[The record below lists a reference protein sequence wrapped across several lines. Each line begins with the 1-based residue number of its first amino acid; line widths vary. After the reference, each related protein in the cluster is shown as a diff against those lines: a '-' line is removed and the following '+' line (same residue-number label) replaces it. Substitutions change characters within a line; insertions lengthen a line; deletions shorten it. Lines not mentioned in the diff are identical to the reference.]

1 LPKIYF
7 RSANAE
13 ENKVNTMTNKEIS
26 KILFQ
31 IAEVLVLKNSSD
43 RFRIVAYEKAA
54 QTVENYPT
62 ELKEIYS
69 SKGLKG
75 LNCIPGVGQSIA
87 EKIEELLKTS
97 QLKYLNEI
105 QKDIPVNELEFL
117 KIPGIGP
124 KMAVKIAEGLKPKN
138 IDDLEKKIKNGKA
151 DELFKEKTRKNIL
164 RGIEISRKLTGRMLM
179 TDALPVAEEYVAR
192 IKKIKG
198 VRDTSFVG
206 SLRRMKET
214 IGDID
219 IVAASSEPKTVIDA
233 FVKFPGVNQVITQGG
248 TKSTIIHEAGCQI
261 DLEIV
266 SEAEFG
272 SLLQHFTGSKEHNV
286 ALRTYAQTKNLS
298 VSEHGVKSGGKLKT
312 FRTEK
317 ELYNFLGMDFIPPE
331 LREDRG
337 EIQAALQHKLPKLL
351 DLNDIKGDLH
361 VHSKWS
367 DGQMTI
373 SEIARAAE
381 KLNYEYIVISDH
393 TVGLGIAHGLD
404 EMRLEERQKE
414 IEITQKAYPQIKIL
428 SSVEVNIKADGDL
441 DIQDWMLEKLDIVTA
456 SVHTSFFQTKEVM
469 TNRLIKAIS
478 HPHVDIIGHP
488 SGRVI
493 GRREPYE
500 VDWAQVFAACKKY
513 KTALEISAFPDRL
526 DLKDTLCQEAKKY
539 GVKFAINT
547 DSHSLNH
554 LSLMRFGVAVA
565 RRGWLEK
572 EHIINTL
579 DIEELSN
586 WLKADNTG
594 KSDNSN

>member
-1 LPKIYF
+1 
-7 RSANAE
+7 
-13 ENKVNTMTNKEIS
+13 MTNKEIA
-26 KILFQ
+26 KNLFQ
-31 IAEVLVLKNSSD
+31 IAEVLELKNSSD

-62 ELKEIYS
+62 ELKDIYE
-69 SKGLKG
+69 KNGLKG
-75 LNCIPGVGQSIA
+75 LNDIPGVGASIA
-87 EKIEELLKTS
+87 EKIAELLKTGR
-97 QLKYLNEI
+97 LKYLNEI
-105 QKDIPVNELEFL
+105 QKDIPTNELEFL

-124 KMAVKIAEGLKPKN
+124 KMAVKIAKGLKPKN
-138 IDDLEKKIKNGKA
+138 IDDLEKKIKGGSA

-164 RGIEISRKLTGRMLM
+164 RGIDISRKLTGRMLI
-179 TDALPVAEEYVAR
+179 TDALPIAEDFTAR
-192 IKKIKG
+192 VKKIRG
-198 VRDTSFVG
+198 VKDASFVG

-219 IVAASSEPKTVIDA
+219 IVAASSEPKILIDA
-233 FVKFPGVNQVITQGG
+233 FVKFPGVNQIITQGAA
-248 TKSTIIHEAGCQI
+248 KSTIIHEAGCQI

-266 SEAEFG
+266 PEAEFG

-286 ALRTYAQTKNLS
+286 ALRTFAQTKNLS
-298 VSEHGVKSGGKLKT
+298 VSEHGIKVAGKLKT
-312 FRTEK
+312 FQTEK

-351 DLNDIKGDLH
+351 ELSDIKGDLH
-361 VHSKWS
+361 VHSNWS

-373 SEIARAAE
+373 SEIARAGE
-381 KLNYEYIVISDH
+381 KLNYEYVVISDH

-404 EMRLEERQKE
+404 ETRLEERQKE
-414 IEITQKAYPQIKIL
+414 IEITQKAHSRIKIL

-441 DIQDWMLEKLDIVTA
+441 DIQDWMLEKLDVVTA
-456 SVHTSFFQTKEVM
+456 SIHTSFFQNKEIM
-469 TNRLIKAIS
+469 TNRLLKAIS

-493 GRREPYE
+493 GRREPYD
-500 VDWAQVFAACKKY
+500 VDWTQVFEACKKY
-513 KTALEISAFPDRL
+513 KTALEISSFPDRL

-539 GVKFAINT
+539 GIKFAINT
-547 DSHSLNH
+547 DSHHLNH

-572 EHIINTL
+572 ENIINTL
-579 DIEELSN
+579 RTKELLN
-586 WLKADNTG
+586 WLK
-594 KSDNSN
+594 SN

>member
-1 LPKIYF
+1 
-7 RSANAE
+7 
-13 ENKVNTMTNKEIS
+13 MTNKEIA
-26 KILFQ
+26 KNLFQ
-31 IAEVLVLKNSSD
+31 IAEILELKNSSD

-62 ELKEIYS
+62 ELKDIYF

-75 LNCIPGVGQSIA
+75 LNCIPGIGQSIA

-97 QLKYLNEI
+97 QLKYLKEI
-105 QKDIPVNELEFL
+105 KKDIPVNELEFL

-138 IDDLEKKIKNGKA
+138 IDDLEKKIKGGSA

-164 RGIEISRKLTGRMLM
+164 RGIDISRKLTGRMLI
-179 TDALPVAEEYVAR
+179 TDALPIAEDFTAR
-192 IKKIKG
+192 VKKISG
-198 VRDTSFVG
+198 VKDAGFVG

-219 IVAASSEPKTVIDA
+219 IVAASSEPKILIDA
-233 FVKFPGVNQVITQGG
+233 FVKFPGINQIITQG
-248 TKSTIIHEAGCQI
+248 TAKSTVIHEDGCQI

-266 SEAEFG
+266 PAEEFG

-298 VSEHGVKSGGKLKT
+298 VSEHGVKTAGKLKT
-312 FRTEK
+312 FKTEK

-351 DLNDIKGDLH
+351 ELNHIKGDLH
-361 VHSKWS
+361 VHSNWS

-373 SEIARAAE
+373 SEIAKTAE
-381 KLNYEYIVISDH
+381 TMNYEYIVISDH

-404 EMRLEERQKE
+404 EKRLEARENEIIEAQK
-414 IEITQKAYPQIKIL
+414 KYSKVKLL

-469 TNRLIKAIS
+469 TDRLIKAIS

-500 VDWAQVFAACKKY
+500 VDWTQIFLACKKY
-513 KTALEISAFPDRL
+513 KTALEISSFPDRL

-547 DSHSLNH
+547 DSHQLSH
-554 LSLMRFGVAVA
+554 LKLMKYGVAVA

-572 EHIINTL
+572 EDVINTL
-579 DIEELSN
+579 GAKELLN
-586 WLKADNTG
+586 WLKLN
-594 KSDNSN
+594 

>member
-1 LPKIYF
+1 
-7 RSANAE
+7 
-13 ENKVNTMTNKEIS
+13 MTNKEIA
-26 KILFQ
+26 KNLFQ
-31 IAEVLVLKNSSD
+31 IAEILELKNSSD

-62 ELKEIYS
+62 ELKSIYS
-69 SKGLKG
+69 VEGLKG

-97 QLKYLNEI
+97 RLKYLNEI

-124 KMAVKIAEGLKPKN
+124 KMAVKIAKGLKPKN
-138 IDDLEKKIKNGKA
+138 IDDLEKKIKSGGA

-164 RGIEISRKLTGRMLM
+164 RGIDISRKLTGRMLI
-179 TDALPVAEEYVAR
+179 TDALPIAEDFTAR
-192 IKKIKG
+192 VKKIRG
-198 VRDTSFVG
+198 VKDASFVG

-219 IVAASSEPKTVIDA
+219 IVAASSEPKILIDA
-233 FVKFPGVNQVITQGG
+233 FVKFPGVSQIVTQG
-248 TKSTIIHEAGCQI
+248 TAKSTIIHEDGCQI

-266 SEAEFG
+266 PEAEFG

-286 ALRTYAQTKNLS
+286 ALRTFAQTKNLS
-298 VSEHGVKSGGKLKT
+298 VSEHGVKTAGKLKT
-312 FRTEK
+312 FKTEK
-317 ELYNFLGMDFIPPE
+317 ELYNFLGMDFIEPE

-337 EIQAALQHKLPKLL
+337 EIRAALQHKLPKLL
-351 DLNDIKGDLH
+351 ESSDIKGDLH
-361 VHSKWS
+361 VHSNWS

-373 SEIARAAE
+373 SEIARVGE

-404 EMRLEERQKE
+404 ETRLEERQKE
-414 IEITQKAYPQIKIL
+414 IEITQKAHSKIKIF
-428 SSVEVNIKADGDL
+428 SSVEVNIKANGDL
-441 DIQDWMLEKLDIVTA
+441 DIQDWMLEKLDVVTA
-456 SVHTSFFQTKEVM
+456 SIHTSFFQNKEIM
-469 TNRLIKAIS
+469 TNRLLKAIS

-500 VDWAQVFAACKKY
+500 VDWAQIFAACVKH

-547 DSHSLNH
+547 DSHQKSH
-554 LSLMRFGVAVA
+554 LELIKYGVAVA

-572 EHIINTL
+572 ENIINTKNL
-579 DIEELSN
+579 TDLIT
-586 WLKADNTG
+586 WLNRP
-594 KSDNSN
+594 